1 MSAGKKH
8 RKLSKQGKKIIRR
21 AVGAVLMI
29 TAIIIAALPSDN
41 VKANTTNVAEKY
53 KIYPN
58 RVYESGDFEF
68 VTATDIVNEMNNAI
82 TADAAQYLISSV
94 PIIDFTNPDIK
105 VYTTGDGA
113 YQFAYVDEDGDIG
126 SNTRYAVILG
136 FSSGNIPLFLI
147 SVIDFLAA
155 SCEALRCFS
164 HLITLSCNFS
174 SV

>member
-8 RKLSKQGKKIIRR
+8 RKLSKRGKKIIRR
-21 AVGAVLMI
+21 AIGAVLMI

-41 VKANTTNVAEKY
+41 VKADTTNVAEKY

-58 RVYESGDFEF
+58 RVYNTGSNDFDF
-68 VTATDIVNEMNNAI
+68 ITAADIVDDNPAV

-126 SNTRYAVILG
+126 SNTVC
-136 FSSGNIPLFLI
+136 S
-147 SVIDFLAA
+147 
-155 SCEALRCFS
+155 
-164 HLITLSCNFS
+164 
-174 SV
+174 